1 MTRTS
6 YQEQLQSLRGDL
18 GAMADTVLDQY
29 DDAVSVLETRDRRQ
43 SKRIREED
51 ERINEWYL
59 DIEADCVEL
68 LALQQPVAGDLRFI
82 ASTFKIATDLERI
95 GDLAVNLAE
104 YGCEAGG
111 DPGAVELVPIAR
123 AAGEMVEAAMDAYAT
138 DDVDAARQVAGLD
151 DNLDR
156 QCREASEEVVIG
168 LLASDPDEA
177 GVEQRLEDVS
187 RALLTIRDVERVG
200 DHAVNI
206 CARTVYMVEHDD
218 ELLY

>member
-6 YQEQLQSLRGDL
+6 YQERLQSLRGDL

-29 DDAVSVLETRDRRQ
+29 DDAVSVLETRDQRQ

-68 LALQQPVAGDLRFI
+68 LALQQPVAGDLRFV

-104 YGCEAGG
+104 YGC
-111 DPGAVELVPIAR
+111 
-123 AAGEMVEAAMDAYAT
+123 
-138 DDVDAARQVAGLD
+138 
-151 DNLDR
+151 
-156 QCREASEEVVIG
+156 
-168 LLASDPDEA
+168 
-177 GVEQRLEDVS
+177 
-187 RALLTIRDVERVG
+187 
-200 DHAVNI
+200 
-206 CARTVYMVEHDD
+206 
-218 ELLY
+218 

>member
-6 YQEQLQSLRGDL
+6 YQERLRALRGDV

-29 DDAVSVLETRDRRQ
+29 RDAVTVLESGDERAAEAVVRD
-43 SKRIREED
+43 D

-59 DIEADCVEL
+59 DVEADCIEL
-68 LALQQPVAGDLRFI
+68 FALQQPVAGDLRFI
-82 ASTFKIATDLERI
+82 TSTFKIATDLERI

-104 YGCEAGG
+104 YGREAGG
-111 DPGAVELVPIAR
+111 DVEGIDIEPIAR
-123 AAGEMVEAAMDAYAT
+123 EAGDMVEAAMDAYAV
-138 DDVDAARQVAGLD
+138 DDAETARQVAGRD
-151 DNLDR
+151 DDLDR
-156 QCREASEEVVIG
+156 QCREASEDVFVG
-168 LLASDPDEA
+168 LLGTDPARSRIDELL
-177 GVEQRLEDVS
+177 QDVS
-187 RALLTIRDVERVG
+187 RTLLTIRDIERVG